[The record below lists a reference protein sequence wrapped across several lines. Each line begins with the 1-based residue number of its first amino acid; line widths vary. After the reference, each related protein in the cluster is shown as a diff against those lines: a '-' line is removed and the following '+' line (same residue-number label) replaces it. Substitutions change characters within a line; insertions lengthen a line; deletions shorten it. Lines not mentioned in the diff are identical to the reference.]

1 MNNEEMIAHL
11 EETGDFKVLRRV
23 IPRAY
28 INKPDGSETRCGLYV
43 DVETTGLSTMNDE
56 IIELAMVPFD
66 YGLDGRIFEIH
77 QPFQSF
83 NEPEAP
89 ILEEITKITGIDQ
102 SMVQGHKIDKEQV
115 DQFLSNADIIIAHN
129 ASFDRRFLERL
140 SHAFTMKPWACSAT
154 QIDWREEGFEGSR
167 LGYLVAMAGFFYDR
181 HRALNDCYAALELLA
196 QKLPKSGK
204 SGFETLLKSAR
215 STSHRIWAINAP
227 FELKDNLKRR
237 GYRWNNGENGTPRSW
252 YIDVSAEKKDAEI
265 TFLQQD
271 IYGWEAPIHTTDFD
285 AYDRFSVREG

>member
-1 MNNEEMIAHL
+1 MNNEKMIAHL

-28 INKPDGSETRCGLYV
+28 INKPDGSETRRGLYV

-56 IIELAMVPFD
+56 IIELGMVPFD

-89 ILEEITKITGIDQ
+89 IEAEITKITGIDQ
-102 SMVQGHKIDKEQV
+102 SMVQGHKIDIEQV

-140 SHAFTMKPWACSAT
+140 SPAFTM
-154 QIDWREEGFEGSR
+154 
-167 LGYLVAMAGFFYDR
+167 M
-181 HRALNDCYAALELLA
+181 
-196 QKLPKSGK
+196 
-204 SGFETLLKSAR
+204 
-215 STSHRIWAINAP
+215 
-227 FELKDNLKRR
+227 
-237 GYRWNNGENGTPRSW
+237 
-252 YIDVSAEKKDAEI
+252 
-265 TFLQQD
+265 
-271 IYGWEAPIHTTDFD
+271 IHPQ
-285 AYDRFSVREG
+285 

>member
-28 INKPDGSETRCGLYV
+28 INQPDGSETRRGLYV

-115 DQFLSNADIIIAHN
+115 D
-129 ASFDRRFLERL
+129 
-140 SHAFTMKPWACSAT
+140 
-154 QIDWREEGFEGSR
+154 
-167 LGYLVAMAGFFYDR
+167 
-181 HRALNDCYAALELLA
+181 
-196 QKLPKSGK
+196 
-204 SGFETLLKSAR
+204 
-215 STSHRIWAINAP
+215 
-227 FELKDNLKRR
+227 
-237 GYRWNNGENGTPRSW
+237 
-252 YIDVSAEKKDAEI
+252 
-265 TFLQQD
+265 
-271 IYGWEAPIHTTDFD
+271 
-285 AYDRFSVREG
+285 